1 MKRRGP
7 RFGLQWRVTAAL
19 MGILLLP
26 FVLSYALLQQVGHS
40 AANYKANEAR
50 ESVAA
55 MEKSL
60 DAYRD
65 LFETT
70 KRLHADIADRLS
82 RRAQLIALDPKAD
95 LAAIL
100 DEEVAAQSHLRALAL
115 LREDGSVVLEAE
127 HPLDPKQA
135 AKLRDKVVDQP
146 LGNGGSLRLTFTVSA
161 TLQEEYQNL
170 NKMIEKLSYSTQIR
184 TALPDGYRIT
194 FVVTIVLA
202 SLVVGILGIVMSRR
216 IITRRVDALVATA
229 RRVSDG
235 HVDARVDLPGQDEMA
250 ELGNAFNT
258 MLDDLAQTRSQ
269 IEYLQRI
276 GAWQDVAR
284 RLAHEIKNPLT
295 PIQLAVQQTVSSY
308 KGEDARFKKQ
318 LVDTGEI
325 VEEEIEGLRRL
336 VDTFRT
342 LGQLPKVEKAPID
355 LAELVEELK
364 LDPMFAA
371 KLVVH
376 PPDAPVVV
384 RADKLLLKR
393 VLANLVE
400 NGIHAGQEAGKDGL
414 VEVAWGVDARGE
426 SVLITVDD
434 RGKGVSEDNRDKI
447 FEPYVTTKATGTGL
461 GLARPTRRNRN
472 RKAIPPPACL
482 PGNPDG
488 SRVVRRNMR
497 ALSGIEFQ
505 ALRLDTQCSACAKFP
520 TTTLRS
526 PTGRSSCGCSAS
538 QAGS

>member
-7 RFGLQWRVTAAL
+7 RFALQWRVTAAL

-26 FVLSYALLQQVGHS
+26 FALSYLLLQQVGHS

-65 LFETT
+65 LIETT

-82 RRAQLIALDPKAD
+82 HRAALVALDPKSD
-95 LAAIL
+95 LASIL

-115 LREDGSVVLEAE
+115 LREDGSVVAEAE
-127 HPLDPKQA
+127 HPLDPRQA

-184 TALPDGYRIT
+184 SALPDGYRIT

-202 SLVVGILGIVMSRR
+202 SLVVGIFGIVMSRR

-235 HVDARVDLPGQDEMA
+235 HVDARVDLPGSDEMA
-250 ELGNAFNT
+250 ELGGAFNT
-258 MLDDLAQTRSQ
+258 MLDDLAQTRTQ

-308 KGEDARFKKQ
+308 KGDDARFKKQ
-318 LVDTGEI
+318 LADTGEI
-325 VEEEIEGLRRL
+325 VEEEIAGLRRL

-376 PPDAPVVV
+376 PPRLPVVV

-400 NGIHAGQEAGKDGL
+400 NGIHAGEEAGGSAAQ
-414 VEVAWGVDARGE
+414 VEVAWAADATGE
-426 SVLITVDD
+426 SVTLTIDD
-434 RGKGVSEDNRDKI
+434 RGNGVTAENREKI

-461 GLARPTRRNRN
+461 GLAIA
-472 RKAIPPPACL
+472 RKIAIEHGGELSVSHA
-482 PGNPDG
+482 
-488 SRVVRRNMR
+488 R
-497 ALSGIEFQ
+497 A
-505 ALRLDTQCSACAKFP
+505 
-520 TTTLRS
+520 
-526 PTGRSSCGCSAS
+526 PTGGARFEVSLPLRGPDASSG
-538 QAGS
+538 